1 MDGIK
6 SFVQSKLPTASLASV
21 LAGTQKFEVSVD
33 SVKLSDLF
41 TWVSESRDDLG
52 IVDWAVCNSTLEDV
66 FVKVCTVLISCVVFI
81 SLSFAQLG
89 VSWTSVNVN
98 SIHVWRVTM
107 FLADDIYDLL
117 QVPSAGCMGSAS
129 KLSS

>member
-66 FVKVCTVLISCVVFI
+66 FVKVCAVLI
-81 SLSFAQLG
+81 
-89 VSWTSVNVN
+89 
-98 SIHVWRVTM
+98 RV
-107 FLADDIYDLL
+107 L
-117 QVPSAGCMGSAS
+117 C
-129 KLSS
+129 SSHLVLRH